1 MTASFPRRCRAPD
14 VLRSAPCPGCGNF
27 CSLEEPIAPPR
38 GPASIFWH
46 CPVRRGVANQRRV
59 RIHSKS
65 KEKPPTSSGDGDDA
79 SVAQVCA
86 KPFDATLHE
95 DQLTLDFKNLS
106 VLTQRFTGT
115 ST

>member
-1 MTASFPRRCRAPD
+1 MITWASTRHVPRRCQAPD

-27 CSLEEPIAPPR
+27 CALEEPVAPPQ
-38 GPASIFWH
+38 GPSSIFWH
-46 CPVRRGVANQRRV
+46 CPVRRGVANSLKIEEETTHFIVRWRRL
-59 RIHSKS
+59 
-65 KEKPPTSSGDGDDA
+65 DA

-106 VLTQRFTGT
+106 VLTQREK
-115 ST
+115 